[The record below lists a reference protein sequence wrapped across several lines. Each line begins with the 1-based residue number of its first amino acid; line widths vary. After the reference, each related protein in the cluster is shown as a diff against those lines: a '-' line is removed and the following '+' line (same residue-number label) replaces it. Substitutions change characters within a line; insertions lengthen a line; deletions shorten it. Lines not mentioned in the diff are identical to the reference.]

1 MVVKMITRI
10 NAYLHRALFEESPR
24 WVYYLGSAILCTL
37 LGVGLGIL
45 SALCFASGR
54 NFLFP
59 GILSAICM
67 AVMFVGVIYLY
78 DEYKA
83 ENRRN
88 ILRQHADHLNNLAA
102 MLRDA
107 LHDEM
112 RVYAV
117 DSDRILHLVV
127 EDPEN
132 EHFFSFFS
140 VDSNGELFHFGL
152 REELCDSI
160 DFIDPNSETCDCAYC
175 DELFMKVYHQTR
187 NQALMYYIDAIAE

>member
-1 MVVKMITRI
+1 MVVKMIAKI
-10 NAYLHRALFEESPR
+10 NAYLHRALFEESSR

-88 ILRQHADHLNNLAA
+88 ILRRHADHLNNLAA

-107 LHDEM
+107 
-112 RVYAV
+112 
-117 DSDRILHLVV
+117 
-127 EDPEN
+127 
-132 EHFFSFFS
+132 
-140 VDSNGELFHFGL
+140 GL
-152 REELCDSI
+152 CG
-160 DFIDPNSETCDCAYC
+160 
-175 DELFMKVYHQTR
+175 Q
-187 NQALMYYIDAIAE
+187 

>member
-1 MVVKMITRI
+1 MTRI

-24 WVYYLGSAILCTL
+24 WVDYLGSAILCAL
-37 LGVGLGIL
+37 LSIGLGIF
-45 SALCFASGR
+45 SAICFASGR
-54 NFLFP
+54 SFLFP

-67 AVMFVGVIYLY
+67 AAMVVGVVYLY

-88 ILRQHADHLNNLAA
+88 ALRQHADHLNNLAT
-102 MLRDA
+102 MLCDA

-112 RVYAV
+112 RFYAV

-140 VDSNGELFHFGL
+140 IDPYGELYHFGL
-152 REELCDSI
+152 REELCENI
-160 DFIDPNSETCDCAYC
+160 DLVDPNSETWNYAYC
-175 DELFMKVYHQTR
+175 DELFIDIYHHTR
-187 NQALMYYIDAIAE
+187 NQALMYLIDAIAE